1 MEKVIYKTKNG
12 NLSKCSN
19 HLDKVKK
26 GEIIAKYD
34 DGEEIKADRDYLMIM
49 PHNDDDN
56 LKIGNE
62 WFYLGKFL

>member
-1 MEKVIYKTKNG
+1 MLCGTKSLLMNLKSRKKMGKVT
-12 NLSKCSN
+12 
-19 HLDKVKK
+19 
-26 GEIIAKYD
+26 IIAKYD

-49 PHNDDDN
+49 PHNDDN